1 MVQYRSILLR
11 VAGCTWFVLPIA
23 IGILSCAATSQPQ
36 ANTPEPPS
44 SSRRTPSEPDPCDYP
59 KSEEALSTCERTEY
73 QRAETSIAGLVS
85 ALQDL
90 YADDPELL
98 STFDTAQAKW
108 REYRDAECAHRTYD
122 SRGGTAFESYWLEC
136 LRMLDRERVQ
146 RLEYLKESP

>member
-1 MVQYRSILLR
+1 MS
-11 VAGCTWFVLPIA
+11 AST
-23 IGILSCAATSQPQ
+23 
-36 ANTPEPPS
+36 PPS
-44 SSRRTPSEPDPCDYP
+44 TSEEQPPSKSDPCDYP
-59 KSEEALSTCERTEY
+59 ESEEALSTCQRREY
-73 QRAETSIAGLVS
+73 ERAETSIAGLVS

-98 STFDTAQAKW
+98 STFDAAQAKW